1 MSGSPPT
8 EFKGPADARAP
19 AGGGPDLNKVLITGG
34 AGFIG
39 NHLARALLKQGRRVM
54 VVDDLS
60 TGLQSNIVDL
70 EQNPGFR
77 LYVETI
83 RNEAV
88 MEKLMQ
94 ECGAV
99 FHLASAVGVRLI
111 MERPVY
117 TIDSIYQGTEVVLR
131 LARRYRNR
139 VLLTSTSEVYGKSP
153 DVPLR
158 EDGDRLEGST
168 SKHRWA
174 YACAKALDEFMAL
187 AHWKETRLPVVV
199 VRLFNTVG
207 PRQRGQYGMVL
218 PRFVEAALNG
228 ADLLVH
234 GDGTQS
240 RCFCHVADVVQ
251 ALITLMDSDKC
262 LGQVF
267 NVGSTREIS
276 IKDLAARTIK
286 RLGSRSKI
294 RFVRY
299 EDVFG
304 DGFEDMMK
312 RVPSLDKVKAALG
325 WEPRLDIDAIIDDI
339 ANHLRSGDKGSATA

>member
-1 MSGSPPT
+1 
-8 EFKGPADARAP
+8 
-19 AGGGPDLNKVLITGG
+19 
-34 AGFIG
+34 
-39 NHLARALLKQGRRVM
+39 M

-60 TGLQSNIVDL
+60 TGLHRNVVDL
-70 EQNPGFR
+70 EQHPDFR
-77 LYVETI
+77 LYVDTI
-83 RNEAV
+83 RNEV
-88 MEKLMQ
+88 LMERLMQ

-99 FHLASAVGVRLI
+99 YHLASAVGVRLI

-117 TIDSIYQGTEVVLR
+117 TIDNIYQGTEVVLR

-139 VLLTSTSEVYGKSP
+139 VLLTSTSEVYGKSA

-158 EDGDRLEGST
+158 EDGDRLEGPT

-187 AHWKETRLPVVV
+187 AHWKETRLPVII

-218 PRFVEAALNG
+218 PRFVEAAIKG
-228 ADLLVH
+228 EDLLVH

-240 RCFCHVADVVQ
+240 RCFCHVADVVR
-251 ALITLMDSDKC
+251 ALIALMDSDRC

-267 NVGSTREIS
+267 NVGSTQEIT
-276 IKDLAARTIK
+276 IKDLAARTIG
-286 RLGSRSKI
+286 RLGSHSKI

-312 RVPSLDKVKAALG
+312 RVPCLDKVKSALG
-325 WEPRLDIDAIIDDI
+325 WEPQLDIDSIIDDI
-339 ANHLRSGDKGSATA
+339 AREQRSGDKESAPA